1 MLQETGD
8 RCCTVGLLFG
18 CKYSKIFVSLALC
31 LWAGW
36 RSRYSNWLHSGRSGD
51 RILVGGGEIFLAHL
65 DRTWGP
71 WSLLYNR
78 YRVFPRGKERPGHDA
93 DPSPPSSTAVKKE

>member
-36 RSRYSNWLHSGRSGD
+36 RSRYSNWLHSGRSWD
-51 RILVGGGEIFLAHL
+51 QILVGGGEIFLAHL
-65 DRTWGP
+65 PDLGP
-71 WSLLYNR
+71 TEPL
-78 YRVFPRGKERPGHDA
+78 VQQVPGL
-93 DPSPPSSTAVKKE
+93 SQG